1 MLPPALV
8 ARPARVRQGLTQTC
22 KRFLILVRQY
32 RAIPNV
38 DEFVA
43 SATKETQL
51 FTVGLEL
58 HPVAITPW
66 RIRVDEIYFHTR
78 FRLQFI
84 EGFVY
89 ALSLSLALR
98 LITHKSPWASAT
110 LSGRESMV
118 ITGRLSTSGTCCY
131 YLRSD
136 TETDATSSSGRLN
149 QGPLPEPGTLHKKD
163 FTVVALHHATAI
175 ARNIYYNPFEG
186 RFSTR
191 GAALWM
197 SFICFH

>member
-1 MLPPALV
+1 
-8 ARPARVRQGLTQTC
+8 
-22 KRFLILVRQY
+22 LILVRQY
-32 RAIPNV
+32 RAIPNI

-43 SATKETQL
+43 SATKETQF

-58 HPVAITPW
+58 HSIAITP
-66 RIRVDEIYFHTR
+66 RRVRFDEIYLHTR

-84 EGFVY
+84 ESFFY

-98 LITHKSPWASAT
+98 LVTHKSPWASAA
-110 LSGRESMV
+110 LSGRKSMV
-118 ITGRLSTSGTCCY
+118 ITGRLLTGGTCFY
-131 YLRSD
+131 YLGSD
-136 TETDATSSSGRLN
+136 TETDATSSSGRLD

-191 GAALWM
+191 GPALWM